1 MNKRKE
7 ISMCFA
13 LGAVVYGLVEVIAR
27 GYTHWTMLLTA
38 GMVMVL
44 FYLINQSSSVNI
56 YLKCLIGCFVITCF
70 ELGVGLIVN
79 VRLGWNVWDYSDK
92 MLNLMGQICPQFSLW
107 WLLISLPGF
116 RLCDAIDK
124 NLNKSGLISLR

>member
-1 MNKRKE
+1 MTKFKE

-44 FYLINQSSSVNI
+44 FNLINQSSGINI

-92 MLNLMGQICPQFSLW
+92 TLNLMGQICPQFSLG
-107 WLLISLPGF
+107 WLFISLPGF
-116 RLCDAIDK
+116 WLCDAVEK